1 MKKAAQAAFFKVIGN
16 SEEVIGMVSALR
28 RTIKMVRAA
37 NTTLIHSSLLLLTF
51 EKALARLFKVVDA
64 MVCHFHALF

>member
-1 MKKAAQAAFFKVIGN
+1 
-16 SEEVIGMVSALR
+16 MVSALR